1 MSLKLFIFEDEKFEN
16 FYPLTYN
23 RPTYEL
29 LSGMKLL
36 REKISW
42 FFPQAE
48 ASLLCRDYLAEVLQ
62 ANSGLPV
69 NSIKVKDEDELL
81 FLNGRILASEDLPSK
96 IGFSKEEKAFVVNGD
111 LAAFN
116 LPGSNLKKYEN
127 EAKSLYLKEKTESI
141 KKRMKTE
148 EVKLKL
154 VNYVWDLV
162 EANANEIKKDFKR
175 FKPGLAFEDMF
186 KESQIDPQTVIYD
199 PEKVFIGK
207 NCRIDAQVVLD
218 ARGGPIYIDE
228 GTNIQAQTR
237 IEGPVFVGNNSL
249 LVGGKIFGGCSIGNV
264 CRVGGEVEES
274 IFLGYSNKYHQ
285 GFLGHSYIGEW
296 VNLGAMTT
304 NSDLKNNYKPVK
316 VTLAGKE
323 VDTKMLKVGSFI
335 GDHVKTGIGT
345 LLNTG
350 INVGLGCNIFG
361 GGMVEEKFVPSFSW
375 GKSKEFC
382 EYEIDK
388 FLVTTS
394 VVMQRRKVELTEEDK
409 KLFKKI
415 FDLTEPERRL
425 FQYKKQTSSGHQ

>member
-1 MSLKLFIFEDEKFEN
+1 MSQKLFIFEDDKFEN
-16 FYPLTYN
+16 LYPLTYN

-36 REKISW
+36 REKILW

-48 ASLLCRDYLAEVLQ
+48 VSLLCRDYLAEVLQ
-62 ANSGLPV
+62 ANTGLPV
-69 NSIKVKDEDELL
+69 NLTKVRDEDELL

-96 IGFSKEEKAFVVNGD
+96 INFSKEEKVFVVNGD
-111 LAAFN
+111 LVAFT
-116 LPGSNLKKYEN
+116 LPGSNFKKYEN
-127 EAKSLYLKEKTESI
+127 EAKSLYLKEKNETI
-141 KKRMKTE
+141 MKKMKVE

-154 VNYVWDLV
+154 VNYLWDLV

-207 NCRIDAQVVLD
+207 DCSIDAQVVLD
-218 ARGGPIYIDE
+218 ARGGPIYIGE
-228 GTNIQAQTR
+228 GTIIQAQTR
-237 IEGPVFVGNNSL
+237 IEGPVFVGNNCI
-249 LVGGKIFGGCSIGNV
+249 LVGGKIFGGCSVGNV
-264 CRVGGEVEES
+264 CRAGGEVEES

-316 VTLAGKE
+316 VTLAGKD

-361 GGMVEEKFVPSFSW
+361 GGMVEEKSVPSFSW

-382 EYEIDK
+382 EYELDK
-388 FLVTTS
+388 FLVTAS
-394 VVMQRRKVELTEEDK
+394 VVMQRRKIELTEESK

-415 FDLTEPERRL
+415 FDLTEPERRP